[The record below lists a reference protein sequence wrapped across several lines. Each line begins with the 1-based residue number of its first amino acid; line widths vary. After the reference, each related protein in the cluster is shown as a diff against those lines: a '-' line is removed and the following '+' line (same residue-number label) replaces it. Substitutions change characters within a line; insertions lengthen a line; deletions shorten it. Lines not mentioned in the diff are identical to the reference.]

1 MNDQGHKM
9 NLHQLR
15 IFATVAR
22 LGSFSRAAE
31 ELRISQPSA
40 SIQVADLERAL
51 GVDLFEQ
58 VGRRIHLTEAGRVLE
73 DYARRILAL
82 AEEART
88 AVSETTGLRRGHLAV
103 GASATPGT
111 YLLPRMIAGFQER
124 YPQISVTLQ
133 IAPTAQV
140 GERLLRDEL
149 DVGVVGGK
157 VHAPGLEGEPVLDDE
172 IVLVA
177 APSHP
182 LAATGSARAVTFRD
196 HRVILPERGS
206 DTRDAVDEAL
216 EDVGSPVAP
225 AMELASSEA
234 IKEAVAAGL
243 GVALLS
249 RLAVRTEVSAGRLLV
264 VPMPD
269 LVIRWHFAIVRR
281 KDRRLSQA
289 MRAFVEMLRASVSA
303 ARA

>member
-1 MNDQGHKM
+1 M

-15 IFATVAR
+15 IFVTVAKR
-22 LGSFSRAAE
+22 GSFSRAAE

-58 VGRRIHLTEAGRVLE
+58 EGRQIHLTEAGRLLE
-73 DYARRILAL
+73 DYGRRILAL

-88 AVSETTGLRRGHLAV
+88 AVGETAGLRRGHLAV
-103 GASATPGT
+103 GASPTPGT
-111 YLLPRMIAGFQER
+111 YLLPRIIAAFQER
-124 YPQISVTLQ
+124 YPQVS
-133 IAPTAQV
+133 IALHIAATPEV
-140 GERLLRDEL
+140 GERLMRHDL
-149 DVGVVGGK
+149 DVGIVGVK
-157 VHAPGLEGEPVLDDE
+157 MHTPGLQAEPFLDDE

-177 APSHP
+177 APTHP
-182 LAATGSARAVTFRD
+182 LAAAGSAPAMALRD

-206 DTRDAVDEAL
+206 DTRSAVDEAL
-216 EDVGSPVAP
+216 SDAGHAVTPT
-225 AMELASSEA
+225 MELAGNEA

-243 GVALLS
+243 GVAFLS
-249 RLAVRTEVSAGRLLV
+249 RLAARAEIAAGRLV
-264 VPMPD
+264 VIPIPD
-269 LVIRWHFAIVRR
+269 LAIRRHFSIVYL

-289 MRAFVEMLRASVSA
+289 VRAFVEILRASVSA